1 MTDVAD
7 GKYGNETVP
16 LTEPA
21 EEREIFERVL
31 TSKPSMGKSCNVSQ
45 EMNLKIFNAVKY
57 KKK

>member
-45 EMNLKIFNAVKY
+45 EMNLKIFNAVK
-57 KKK
+57 